1 MLPNR
6 YVSIPRLRDAAQ
18 ARAEASSNRAV
29 AREIGIA
36 LRGFQLFLEGSRPQQ
51 KTLDKLLAWYRDH
64 VERTEGPP
72 ITASDA
78 LLVLVRALPAE
89 RRPSAAAALVSTL
102 LEQHQAAD
110 VNPPADVV
118 AAAGTAGDASRRRD

>member
-1 MLPNR
+1 MLPDR
-6 YVSIPRLRDAAQ
+6 YVSISRLREAAQ
-18 ARAEASSNRAV
+18 TRAEASSHRAV

-51 KTLDKLLAWYRDH
+51 KTLDKLLVWYRDH

-72 ITASDA
+72 IAASDA
-78 LLVLVRALPAE
+78 LLVLVRALPPE
-89 RRPSAAAALVSTL
+89 RRPIAAAALISTL

-110 VNPPADVV
+110 VECPSDI
-118 AAAGTAGDASRRRD
+118 AGITGIGGGANLRRD

>member
-1 MLPNR
+1 MLPDR

-78 LLVLVRALPAE
+78 LLVLVRALPPE
-89 RRPSAAAALVSTL
+89 RRPSAAAALLSTL

-110 VNPPADVV
+110 VKPP
-118 AAAGTAGDASRRRD
+118 GRCRLRGSHRW

>member
-1 MLPNR
+1 MLPDR
-6 YVSIPRLRDAAQ
+6 YVSISRLREAAQ
-18 ARAEASSNRAV
+18 ARAKASSHRAV
-29 AREIGIA
+29 AREIGVA
-36 LRGFQLFLEGSRPQQ
+36 LRGFQLFLKGSQPQQ
-51 KTLDKLLAWYRDH
+51 KTLEKLLAWYRDH

-78 LLVLVRALPAE
+78 LLVLVRALPVE
-89 RRPSAAAALVSTL
+89 RRPSAVVALLSTL

-118 AAAGTAGDASRRRD
+118 AVAGTAGGCEPGP

>member
-1 MLPNR
+1 MLPDR

-18 ARAEASSNRAV
+18 ARAEVLSHRAV

-36 LRGFQLFLEGSRPQQ
+36 LRGLQLFLEGSRPQQ

-72 ITASDA
+72 IAASDA
-78 LLVLVRALPAE
+78 LLVLVRALPPE
-89 RRPSAAAALVSTL
+89 RRPSASAALLSTL

-110 VNPPADVV
+110 VSPPADV
-118 AAAGTAGDASRRRD
+118 AAASGVAGDASRRRD

>member
-1 MLPNR
+1 MLPDR

-78 LLVLVRALPAE
+78 LLVLVRALPTE

-102 LEQHQAAD
+102 LEQHQAAA

-118 AAAGTAGDASRRRD
+118 AAASTVGDASRRRD

>member
-1 MLPNR
+1 MLPDR

-18 ARAEASSNRAV
+18 ARAEASSHRAV

-51 KTLDKLLAWYRDH
+51 KTVEKLLAWYRDH

-78 LLVLVRALPAE
+78 LLVLVRALPPE
-89 RRPSAAAALVSTL
+89 LRPSAASALIFTL
-102 LEQHQAAD
+102 LEQHRAAD
-110 VNPPADVV
+110 VECPSDIAAV
-118 AAAGTAGDASRRRD
+118 AGIGGAASLERD